1 MRVNRTHTK
10 RRRSRLRTLRARA
23 RARCVYETTHVR
35 IYVFLVRRL
44 YHRRATDQTGIQS
57 QKRERSE
64 REGEREKE
72 IEGKRESKTPRA
84 RRTEEGGEGWLEEG
98 VGTSLTVQPTSYALG
113 PTFRRLL
120 SFSASSPLSFILSFS
135 LSLFLSLLS
144 RSLPLSRPYLVI
156 LPLPCFYRCLFPFA
170 GGKHCIYFEFLRPV
184 DSRKCRDSFSIS
196 RNLVEHERR
205 AFRSSVVEGGKV
217 PMDRAEKNLGFV
229 QVESRRQARASPGSQ
244 SN

>member
-23 RARCVYETTHVR
+23 RCVYETTHVR
-35 IYVFLVRRL
+35 MYVFLVRRL

-72 IEGKRESKTPRA
+72 IEGERESKTPRA

-135 LSLFLSLLS
+135 LRLLFCLCYLALFHSPAPISLSSLSVLLS
-144 RSLPLSRPYLVI
+144 
-156 LPLPCFYRCLFPFA
+156 CLFPFA
-170 GGKHCIYFEFLRPV
+170 GGKHCIYFEFLRPASTRENV
-184 DSRKCRDSFSIS
+184 SRLLLDFPQSC
-196 RNLVEHERR
+196 
-205 AFRSSVVEGGKV
+205 
-217 PMDRAEKNLGFV
+217 
-229 QVESRRQARASPGSQ
+229 QA
-244 SN
+244 